1 MLRSF
6 QSQFRLAPSL
16 SRLYSSSP
24 GSSSLSNA
32 LPNYATPPAANAG
45 VSPAHE
51 FSVRQLMNARVHM
64 GHKASLWN
72 PRMAPYIL
80 GERNGL
86 HIIDLDQ
93 SVPLLRRAL
102 IVVSQLASS
111 GGTFLWLGPRDV
123 QKSRIVR
130 RQAARAGAYTIDGHR
145 WIGGTLT
152 NPIESRQAEKF
163 QYRLPD
169 CVFVIDTNRH
179 QPALREARQCGI
191 PTVGIVDSDCDP
203 SLVSYPI
210 PGNDDGAHAIYLY
223 CHLMRRAILTGRN
236 KLKGVSAPR
245 KRDELQ

>member
-152 NPIESRQAEKF
+152 NPIES
-163 QYRLPD
+163 
-169 CVFVIDTNRH
+169 
-179 QPALREARQCGI
+179 ALREARQCGI